1 MKKTLAILAAL
12 ALTGGAAMAER
23 TNSITL
29 NPDSTVAKKVNHVSS
44 TPLTLVIT
52 VSDVDKASATLVVR
66 NSSGAVKISTN
77 AATVADDVYTFNLV
91 AGNWTTN
98 IFDSSKSIGDTE
110 TFWGDI
116 YPLGYG
122 APLPAI
128 KFSVRYGANTGSES
142 YVDPTTG
149 SWIAGGTTS
158 SVINTVDMGTG
169 AAISGSTLTL
179 DEDLQ
184 DIAAIVPSNGL
195 FLVGDGSD
203 WVGESGSTARA
214 SMGLGS
220 IATIDDAPSDGT
232 TYGRKDGAWA
242 DAAAADTTYTNSL
255 YADAPV
261 TIAGTADGGS
271 NRFGFAYNSG
281 FTNAVRSAQTNV
293 VDTDTQFT
301 NTVNVGG
308 FGLTLTGS
316 ATSGSNA
323 INGVADSGF
332 TNAVRSAQTNVV
344 DTDTTFT
351 NSLYADAPI
360 TVTGTAAGGSNRFGF
375 VYNAAWSNE
384 VQSAQTNPT
393 LTSLGGQPTN
403 ANLSGWANISTNGG
417 IDESNLDASVNASL
431 DLADGSLQSD
441 GSVALAGAQSIGNQ
455 TLNNLGILYDGN
467 GTGAGINFSGM
478 VVWDSG
484 GNNSADFVDRKLIAE
499 DGTTDILTWTNG
511 LDVLDSSAQNIR
523 DNAVATFDGTQ
534 NADEICVITANGI
547 TGKTGDELQMLTS
560 GIYTQSFAT
569 NISYNMGYKIAGQLT
584 VTNTVTFDVA
594 DAQPLHPFNFIIY
607 GTNTVTMDS
616 NLTLFGTWTQA
627 ATNVMSFTPKET
639 GKWFYTVATP

>member
-293 VDTDTQFT
+293 VDTDT
-301 NTVNVGG
+301 
-308 FGLTLTGS
+308 
-316 ATSGSNA
+316 
-323 INGVADSGF
+323 
-332 TNAVRSAQTNVV
+332 
-344 DTDTTFT
+344 TFT

-360 TVTGTAAGGSNRFGF
+360 TVTGTADGGSNRFGF
-375 VYNAAWSNE
+375 AYNAGFTNE
-384 VQSAQTNPT
+384 VRSAQTNVVDTDTTYTAGTNLTLNGTTFNLDTSPT
-393 LTSLGGQPTN
+393 LGG
-403 ANLSGWANISTNGG
+403 
-417 IDESNLDASVNASL
+417 NLDAGSNAVTNVTQIL
-431 DLADGSLQSD
+431 IGTDGDGEHIVGSRAGFLEWYIHAAETITTLGSYSNTITIYSPSSIVLESSG
-441 GSVALAGAQSIGNQ
+441 GSV
-455 TLNNLGILYDGN
+455 DV
-467 GTGAGINFSGM
+467 SG
-478 VVWDSG
+478 DAITS
-484 GNNSADFVDRKLIAE
+484 L
-499 DGTTDILTWTNG
+499 L
-511 LDVLDSSAQNIR
+511 
-523 DNAVATFDGTQ
+523 TQ
-534 NADEICVITANGI
+534 NASDSNDVAATTEYVMDTATAEGWGSGGGTVTHRWDHVYADSVGVAVGPAQPSSFITNVVYGTI
-547 TGKTGDELQMLTS
+547 TQQVEFLAFDDTTTEYTGLQTWQTWPSWNSNVTFRGASWYADGTPDALWTFHYVVDGASVSTVQIDYTPTASGVTNLDVWTFTTTLSAATS
-560 GIYTQSFAT
+560 GDAVHYWFSR
-569 NISYNMGYKIAGQLT
+569 
-584 VTNTVTFDVA
+584 DVA
-594 DAQPLHPFNFIIY
+594 DTGTGDNYIREIAIGWAQ
-607 GTNTVTMDS
+607 
-616 NLTLFGTWTQA
+616 Q
-627 ATNVMSFTPKET
+627 
-639 GKWFYTVATP
+639 

>member
-1 MKKTLAILAAL
+1 MRTILAGILLLCTAAMVGAEDWSITADSQYPAKATSWESYVGAVGNLRINLENDGVARAVGAGEVLTFWYGTNGLLSDAITQLTVTGTNLLPIVATNFPIQSSDLLGAFTYGLSLDDTPYGHGALKVQPSPFYSATGGMSTAEGTLAQQAQNGQTAY
-12 ALTGGAAMAER
+12 
-23 TNSITL
+23 
-29 NPDSTVAKKVNHVSS
+29 DSYVS
-44 TPLTLVIT
+44 
-52 VSDVDKASATLVVR
+52 
-66 NSSGAVKISTN
+66 
-77 AATVADDVYTFNLV
+77 NLV
-91 AGNWTTN
+91 AGAGISLAQSGREWTVT
-98 IFDSSKSIGDTE
+98 
-110 TFWGDI
+110 
-116 YPLGYG
+116 
-122 APLPAI
+122 A
-128 KFSVRYGANTGSES
+128 TG
-142 YVDPTTG
+142 V
-149 SWIAGGTTS
+149 
-158 SVINTVDMGTG
+158 GTG
-169 AAISGSTLTL
+169 
-179 DEDLQ
+179 D
-184 DIAAIVPSNGL
+184 
-195 FLVGDGSD
+195 
-203 WVGESGSTARA
+203 
-214 SMGLGS
+214 
-220 IATIDDAPSDGT
+220 
-232 TYGRKDGAWA
+232 
-242 DAAAADTTYTNSL
+242 
-255 YADAPV
+255 V
-261 TIAGTADGGS
+261 TQAGNNLMSGS
-271 NRFGFAYNSG
+271 NRFTGKLQI
-281 FTNAVRSAQTNV
+281 TTNV
-293 VDTDTQFT
+293 PTAGQIAKYNATDGKWYAATESGGSDTTFT
-301 NTVNVGG
+301 NTINVGG

-360 TVTGTAAGGSNRFGF
+360 TVAGTADGGSNRFGF

-569 NISYNMGYKIAGQLT
+569 NISMNLGYKINAELNA
-584 VTNTVTFDVA
+584 TN
-594 DAQPLHPFNFIIY
+594 
-607 GTNTVTMDS
+607 
-616 NLTLFGTWTQA
+616 NLTLDIAGAQPKHAFNLLLYITSGKTVTLDSDLIAPSDVTWTA
-627 ATNVMSFTPKET
+627 GLTNLLSFTPIGGT
-639 GKWFYTVATP
+639 DKWLYMPKTID